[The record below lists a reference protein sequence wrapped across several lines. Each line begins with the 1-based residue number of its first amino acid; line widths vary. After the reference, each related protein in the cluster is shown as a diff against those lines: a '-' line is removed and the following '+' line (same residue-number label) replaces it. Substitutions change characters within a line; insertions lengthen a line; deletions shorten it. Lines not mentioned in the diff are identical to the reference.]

1 MLSSI
6 FFLQIKERVEG
17 KENYAE
23 LIAEGLVKEA
33 AARRTADNTTVF
45 FIDFNNLRRHSSST
59 H

>member
-1 MLSSI
+1 
-6 FFLQIKERVEG
+6 VEG